1 MEEPR
6 ISVYL
11 VDDHPL
17 VVEGVKKL
25 LSHDERIEVVAH
37 ASNGP
42 EALRQLRH
50 YPEVSLAI
58 VDMNMPEMS
67 GIELTQALRRQYPHV
82 RVLMLSMDY
91 EYDGVKELLAAGGS
105 GYLLKN
111 TSREE
116 ITAAVREIVAGRTFF
131 SPAVGATLLQQ
142 FAPPLPVE
150 LVAAPTTRELEVLR
164 LIALEYTNGEIA
176 DQLCISERTVETHR
190 KNLMAKTHSK
200 TVVGLIQYALRRK
213 LLP

>member
-1 MEEPR
+1 MNEQR

-25 LSHDERIEVVAH
+25 LSHDELIEVVAH

-42 EALRQLRH
+42 EALRQLQH
-50 YPEVSLAI
+50 YPEVNVAI
-58 VDMNMPEMS
+58 VDMNMPDMS
-67 GIELTQALRRQYPHV
+67 GIELTQALRKQYPHV

-91 EYDGVKELLAAGGS
+91 EYSGVQDLLAAGGS

-116 ITAAVREIVAGRTFF
+116 ISAAVREIAIGHTFF
-131 SPAVGATLLQQ
+131 SPAVGASLLQQ
-142 FAPPLPVE
+142 LKLPRPSE
-150 LVAAPTTRELEVLR
+150 PAVALTAREHEVLQ
-164 LIALEYTNGEIA
+164 LIAREYSNSEIA
-176 DQLCISERTVETHR
+176 DELFISERTVETHR
-190 KNLMAKTHSK
+190 KNMMTKTCSK
-200 TVVGLIQYALRRK
+200 TVVGLIQYALRNK
-213 LLP
+213 LLL

>member
-1 MEEPR
+1 MEESH

-17 VVEGVKKL
+17 VIEGVKKL
-25 LSHDERIEVVAH
+25 LSHDERIVVVAH
-37 ASNGP
+37 ASSGP
-42 EALRQLRH
+42 EALRQLRYH
-50 YPEVSLAI
+50 PEVRVAI

-67 GIELTQALRRQYPHV
+67 GIELTQALRRQYPNV
-82 RVLMLSMDY
+82 RVLILSMDY

-116 ITAAVREIVAGRTFF
+116 ITTAVREIATGHTFF

-142 FAPPLPVE
+142 FAPPLPAE
-150 LVAAPTTRELEVLR
+150 PVAALTTRELEVLR

-200 TVVGLIQYALRRK
+200 TVVGLIQYALRHK

>member
-1 MEEPR
+1 MDEPR

-37 ASNGP
+37 ASSGP
-42 EALRQLRH
+42 EALRQLQH
-50 YPEVSLAI
+50 YPEVNVAI
-58 VDMNMPEMS
+58 VDMNMPDMS
-67 GIELTQALRRQYPHV
+67 GIELTTALRQRYPHV

-91 EYDGVKELLAAGGS
+91 EYEGVRELLAAGGS

-116 ITAAVREIVAGRTFF
+116 ITTAVREVATGRTFF
-131 SPAVGATLLQQ
+131 SAAVGATLLQQ
-142 FAPPLPVE
+142 FGPPPE
-150 LVAAPTTRELEVLR
+150 LVAALYRPRAGSAAPHCPGAHQR
-164 LIALEYTNGEIA
+164 RNSGPALH
-176 DQLCISERTVETHR
+176 Q
-190 KNLMAKTHSK
+190 
-200 TVVGLIQYALRRK
+200 
-213 LLP
+213 